1 MKTALVAIVLY
12 GTFGFVRPIA
22 ANRAEASE
30 SSAHSAG
37 AGMVYRAYALAL
49 ASDTP
54 Q

>member
-12 GTFGFVRPIA
+12 GTFGFVLAIA
-22 ANRAEASE
+22 ANRAEVSD
-30 SSAHSAG
+30 SWAHSAG

-49 ASDTP
+49 PSDTP